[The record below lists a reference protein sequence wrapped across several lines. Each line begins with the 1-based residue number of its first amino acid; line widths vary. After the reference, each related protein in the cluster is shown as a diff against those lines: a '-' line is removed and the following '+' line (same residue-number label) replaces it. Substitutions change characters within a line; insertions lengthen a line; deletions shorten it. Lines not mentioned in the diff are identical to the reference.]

1 MTTKIT
7 LHHGDSLPI
16 MAMMPNA
23 SFDAIVTD
31 PPYASG
37 GLKAAERKQVTS
49 RKYQST
55 GAQTIFEDFYG
66 DGLDQRAYMRWS
78 TMWLNEARRLL
89 KDGGNLL
96 CFIDW
101 RQLPT
106 LTDAVQCA
114 DFMWRGVA
122 VWDKLNS
129 RPNKNGIAQEAE
141 FVIWATKGSIP
152 DRYNPVYLRGVW
164 RHPIVSTI
172 NKDHATQK
180 PVALMRDLLKLVPQG
195 GAVLDPFMGSGS
207 TLVAAQE
214 LGLTATGIEKS
225 EHYYNVAQHRV
236 ATGRKYEGK
245 KAIQPVYLG

>member
-16 MAMMPNA
+16 MEAMA
-23 SFDAIVTD
+23 DTSFDAVITD

-37 GLKAAERKQVTS
+37 GLKAAERKQATS
-49 RKYQST
+49 RKYQRSKT
-55 GAQTIFEDFYG
+55 QVRYEDFYG
-66 DGLDQRAYMRWS
+66 DGLDQRAYLRWS
-78 TMWLNEARRLL
+78 VMWLSEARRLL

-114 DFMWRGVA
+114 DFMWRGVG
-122 VWDKLNS
+122 VWDKTNS
-129 RPNKNGIAQEAE
+129 RPNKNGIAQQAE
-141 FVIWATKGSIP
+141 FVIWATKGAIP
-152 DRYNPVYLRGVW
+152 ERDNPVFLRGVW
-164 RHPIVSTI
+164 RYPIISPN
-172 NKDHATQK
+172 NKNHATQK

-236 ATGRKYEGK
+236 VTGRKYEGK